1 MDKQLK
7 KIQKQQKELEENTN
21 KHLNEIK
28 EDTKKR

>member
-7 KIQKQQKELEENTN
+7 KIQKQLNELEENTN